1 MNNEKEVIYLI
12 GDFRPDVLERWT
24 KFAELTNRII
34 QHTSYADLPALVEQD
49 QSLLIILD
57 HHGLNE
63 LQF

>member
-1 MNNEKEVIYLI
+1 MNIEKEVIYLI

-24 KFAELTNRII
+24 QFAELTNRII
-34 QHTSYADLPALVEQD
+34 KHSSYEEIKMHGDK
-49 QSLLIILD
+49 SLLIIMD